1 MDQAIKNGQAL
12 LKQTTGDPD
21 VFVNLL
27 RSFFLFRL
35 VLKSVG
41 LVSGC
46 ALNLP
51 KDKETLKSVFF
62 TDTESPGLGR
72 DSHPNHIFFDQQ

>member
-1 MDQAIKNGQAL
+1 MDKLYSNRPQVIAH
-12 LKQTTGDPD
+12 

-27 RSFFLFRL
+27 TSFFLFRL

-62 TDTESPGLGR
+62 TDAESPGLGR

>member
-1 MDQAIKNGQAL
+1 MDKLCSNRPQVIAH
-12 LKQTTGDPD
+12 

-35 VLKSVG
+35 LLKSVG
-41 LVSGC
+41 LVSVC

-51 KDKETLKSVFF
+51 KDK
-62 TDTESPGLGR
+62 
-72 DSHPNHIFFDQQ
+72 